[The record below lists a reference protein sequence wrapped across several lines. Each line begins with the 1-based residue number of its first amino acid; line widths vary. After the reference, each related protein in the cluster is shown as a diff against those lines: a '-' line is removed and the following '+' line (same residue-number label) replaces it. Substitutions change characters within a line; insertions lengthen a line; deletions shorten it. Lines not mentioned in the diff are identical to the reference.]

1 VPKNADAMRKM
12 FDVHVPYELGRLDEM
27 YRLLAE
33 PDLLNFKAIPE
44 PHRDTVRDALIVG
57 FCIHA
62 KNLMEFFA
70 GKPEP
75 LHACAKDF
83 ANGEYQPLRVAHRSR
98 LHELKGMLNNQLSHL
113 SYERANDPQEKIDI
127 QERKDFLDVIHAE
140 LVRWKAALQSG
151 YAALQSGYEEAQLTT
166 STDRLADARVLIM
179 NAAIG
184 GTASITHS
192 TSPPSGQVT
201 PVFNPAKP

>member
-98 LHELKGMLNNQLSHL
+98 LHELKGMLNNQL
-113 SYERANDPQEKIDI
+113 
-127 QERKDFLDVIHAE
+127 
-140 LVRWKAALQSG
+140 VRWKAALQSG